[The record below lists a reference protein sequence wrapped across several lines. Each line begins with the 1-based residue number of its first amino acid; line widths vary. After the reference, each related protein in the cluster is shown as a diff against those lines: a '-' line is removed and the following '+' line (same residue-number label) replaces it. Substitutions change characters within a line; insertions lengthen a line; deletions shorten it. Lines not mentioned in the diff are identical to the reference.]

1 MTDIRGRFIGRVAP
15 LLCAILLL
23 TAPGVRGEAA
33 PSTPS
38 GPRISLAIAGGL
50 LLAGGG
56 AFAYYQH
63 READKDMRLYR
74 GSAFTGN
81 TTDFKERVREHERY
95 AWAGAAAAA
104 LGGLLIVVSF

>member
-1 MTDIRGRFIGRVAP
+1 MSLPFRILPI
-15 LLCAILLL
+15 LCAALLL
-23 TAPGVRGEAA
+23 AAPGARGEASPTA
-33 PSTPS
+33 PSS

-63 READKDMRLYR
+63 SEADRDMRMYR

-81 TTDFKERVREHERY
+81 TTDFKERVREHDRY
-95 AWAGAAAAA
+95 AWAGAAVAA
-104 LGGLLIVVSF
+104 LGGLLVVMSF